1 MSSESIQTTFPSES
15 PSIDPE
21 VISLSSPVP
30 HTLATT
36 HSSRSI
42 TLGGWTVT
50 ASKLPICSSSDCDE
64 LAAKLG
70 IPVPE
75 MTFGNNSVSI
85 EGPNGWK
92 CDFNTHQALDAV
104 DKTGSQGIKVSYS
117 EQWNRMRY
125 ISRSISTY
133 ERAPDSEDI
142 RGIMK
147 PYDWTYSTPYRGKV
161 DPNVCK
167 QRN

>member
-1 MSSESIQTTFPSES
+1 MDAEPVQTTFPSES
-15 PSIDPE
+15 PPGAPE
-21 VISLSSPVP
+21 EVFEPSPIP
-30 HTLATT
+30 HTLRTT
-36 HSSRSI
+36 HSTRSI
-42 TLGGWTVT
+42 TLAGWTIT
-50 ASKLPICSSSDCDE
+50 ATKLPISSSSDCDK

-117 EQWNRMRY
+117 EQWNRTRY
-125 ISRSISTY
+125 NSRKTSIY

-142 RGIMK
+142 RGIMR
-147 PYDWTYSTPYRGKV
+147 PYDWTYTTPYRGTV
-161 DPNVCK
+161 DPNVFK
-167 QRN
+167 P

>member
-1 MSSESIQTTFPSES
+1 MDSERILTPYPSVS
-15 PSIDPE
+15 PPTAAETVSK
-21 VISLSSPVP
+21 SFPVP
-30 HTLATT
+30 HTLTKT
-36 HSSRSI
+36 HASQSI
-42 TLGGWTVT
+42 SLAGWTIT
-50 ASKLPICSSSDCDE
+50 ATKLPICSSSDCDE

-117 EQWNRMRY
+117 EQWNRTRY
-125 ISRSISTY
+125 KS
-133 ERAPDSEDI
+133 
-142 RGIMK
+142 
-147 PYDWTYSTPYRGKV
+147 
-161 DPNVCK
+161 
-167 QRN
+167 